1 MATHFSTSNPMHL
14 RICLGN
20 IDEDVRV
27 QVDPDAEPLLPTPI
41 ATVHDL
47 RAVSVWPKELAVT
60 NSQLGTAGDYHSAS
74 LSLRRCL
81 PICFQ
86 LITDRSRSARGSG
99 ILDLESEPAD
109 TPLRLGHLRGR
120 SL

>member
-60 NSQLGTAGDYHSAS
+60 KFTIGNRRRLPFGEFESAS
-74 LSLRRCL
+74 VPTYLLSANN
-81 PICFQ
+81 
-86 LITDRSRSARGSG
+86 RSKSLGSW
-99 ILDLESEPAD
+99 
-109 TPLRLGHLRGR
+109 
-120 SL
+120 